1 MKKILIA
8 HDIHES
14 LEQHQTFLDRTDFR
28 VFIAKT
34 NDEAF
39 KIHQAEHVDLIITR
53 FDMPG
58 MTGEHFCS
66 LIRDDN
72 QLRTASLL
80 LICANKP
87 EAIEQAGHCR
97 ANAVLIEPLHPVVLM
112 VKAQQLLEIAGRET
126 LRVLLSA
133 KVDSFSENEPF
144 FCRTVNVSATG
155 MLIETNKQ
163 LAEGSRL
170 ACSFYLPNA
179 KKIQVSCKVIRADM
193 ASPGD
198 EDHRYGLMFVDI
210 APEAKHLLVDYIVKI
225 SMKEPLPGL

>member
-28 VFIAKT
+28 VFTAKT

-39 KIHQAEHVDLIITR
+39 KIHQTELVDLIITR
-53 FDMPG
+53 LDMPG
-58 MTGEHFCS
+58 MAGEHFCS
-66 LIRDDN
+66 LIRNDN
-72 QLRTASLL
+72 LLRAASLIV
-80 LICANKP
+80 ICANTP
-87 EAIEQAGHCR
+87 EAIEQAGRCK

-112 VKAQQLLEIAGRET
+112 VKTQQLLEIAGRET

-133 KVDSFSENEPF
+133 TVDSFFEDAPF

-163 LAEGSRL
+163 LAEGARL
-170 ACSFYLPNA
+170 TCSFYLPNA
-179 KKIQVSCKVIRADM
+179 KKIQAPCKVIRA
-193 ASPGD
+193 AQAAPGD
-198 EDHRYGLMFVDI
+198 EDHQYGLMFTDI
-210 APEAKHLLVDYIVKI
+210 THEAKQLLVDYIVKT
-225 SMKEPLPGL
+225 SMKDPPEVP